1 MYTFCRFTYA
11 SITLTLALAIML
23 HSHSFKTSARI
34 ILYHFIIGLEMISFL
49 SFGVIMWIKREMSVM
64 YALITKAT
72 CFTCIASWQE
82 KVEHLKNHYHE
93 QEWFPSLKS
102 QCSFSYLPSRE
113 DAQIVKNNLVTLVSQ
128 ILTQYIQGMSCLSKF
143 VPQHIMHKYS
153 KEMSRKSEVIVLD
166 ILMKNENC
174 HSDMVEIMTTM
185 QGYLGN
191 DYPSDRRVASGGDHL
206 TCERQLGAQRHM
218 MDGDTP
224 KDRLVLLEPQAEDWH
239 CLVCVLGVS
248 TCCCTCRYMHI

>member
-1 MYTFCRFTYA
+1 MQVYVRLNHINISLSYNA
-11 SITLTLALAIML
+11 TLTLVEDISKDHTPPLHHWIGDDIIFKFWSDNVDKKRNVRDVRSDHQGDML
-23 HSHSFKTSARI
+23 HMYS
-34 ILYHFIIGLEMISFL
+34 ILAGKSRTPEKSL
-49 SFGVIMWIKREMSVM
+49 SRTGVV
-64 YALITKAT
+64 A
-72 CFTCIASWQE
+72 
-82 KVEHLKNHYHE
+82 
-93 QEWFPSLKS
+93 SLKS

-224 KDRLVLLEPQAEDWH
+224 KDRLALLEPQAEDWH